1 MADASGPGF
10 IKRAWRALTS
20 PSARW
25 SVLSLVVLGVVVGA
39 GGVILTDVMVKQTGT
54 VEFCGN
60 ACHSMQAFTLPEY
73 KESSHYTNKA
83 GVSASCSDCHV
94 PHSYPAKLFYK
105 AKAGIKDAIGE
116 AAGVIATQEKY
127 NKERWRMA
135 NNVWAEMKAN
145 DSANC
150 RHCHDW
156 DRMALSE
163 QRPMAQS
170 RHEKARKSGGTC
182 IDCHKGIVHSEPE
195 EPEQP
200 AERKSEEAGKGEKA
214 AAK

>member
-1 MADASGPGF
+1 MAELPRPGLTQ
-10 IKRAWRALTS
+10 RTWRALTT

-25 SVLSLVVLGVVVGA
+25 SVLSLLVAGIVIGG
-39 GGVILTDVMVKQTGT
+39 GGVIFTDLMVKRTGT
-54 VEFCGN
+54 VEFCGTT
-60 ACHSMQAFTLPEY
+60 CHSMEAFTLPEY
-73 KESSHYTNKA
+73 KQSSHYSNKA
-83 GVSASCSDCHV
+83 GVSATCADCHV
-94 PHSYPAKLFYK
+94 PHRYPAKLIYK
-105 AKAGIKDAIGE
+105 ARAGIKDAIAE
-116 AAGVIATQEKY
+116 ATGDIATQEKY

-135 NNVWAEMKAN
+135 SNVWAEMKAN

-182 IDCHKGIVHSEPE
+182 IDCHRGIVHSEPE
-195 EPEQP
+195 EPAQP
-200 AERKSEEAGKGEKA
+200 AERASEKA